1 MQFIQGKNS
10 VGQGRN
16 AGLQFHVTSIPP
28 EKISDVNV
36 KHQASLIIA
45 QILNTSA
52 SPATGLLD
60 LVGTSGALGN
70 VYVAIPSLVVNDN
83 QAAKMQRKHG
93 ICLCPFVWV
102 FIYEHD
108 HPVVPFLLE
117 RKRDLSSAG

>member
-1 MQFIQGKNS
+1 MQFIQGENS

-36 KHQASLIIA
+36 KHQASLMIA

-83 QAAKMQRKHG
+83 QAAKCNENTEYVCALLCG
-93 ICLCPFVWV
+93 CLFMSM
-102 FIYEHD
+102 IIQ
-108 HPVVPFLLE
+108 
-117 RKRDLSSAG
+117 